1 MIKTSQSNK
10 SVQPAEAVLQIL
22 RGIDL
27 EIKRGETAAIVGT
40 SGSGKSTLLGLLAGL
55 DSPTDGEVH
64 LDGTD
69 IVLLDED
76 QRAVLRSQKVG
87 FVFQSFQLLPALTAL
102 ENVMLPLELAGRDDA
117 QPLAKDYLARVG
129 LGERLHHY
137 PRTLSGGEQQRVNE
151 KYVKANLVLPARPA
165 RRLNASCP
173 GGSTG

>member
-1 MIKTSQSNK
+1 MIKTSQLNK
-10 SVQPAEAVLQIL
+10 SVKTAEADLQIL

-76 QRAVLRSQKVG
+76 ERAVLRSQW
-87 FVFQSFQLLPALTAL
+87 
-102 ENVMLPLELAGRDDA
+102 
-117 QPLAKDYLARVG
+117 G
-129 LGERLHHY
+129 LFFKAFSCCLH
-137 PRTLSGGEQQRVNE
+137 
-151 KYVKANLVLPARPA
+151 
-165 RRLNASCP
+165 
-173 GGSTG
+173 

>member
-1 MIKTSQSNK
+1 MIKTSQLNK
-10 SVQPAEAVLQIL
+10 SVKTAEADLQIL

-76 QRAVLRSQKVG
+76 ERAVLRSQKVG
-87 FVFQSFQLLPALTAL
+87 FVFKAFSCC
-102 ENVMLPLELAGRDDA
+102 
-117 QPLAKDYLARVG
+117 
-129 LGERLHHY
+129 LH
-137 PRTLSGGEQQRVNE
+137 
-151 KYVKANLVLPARPA
+151 
-165 RRLNASCP
+165 
-173 GGSTG
+173 